1 MNIKF
6 FRAYRG
12 EGKTKWLFE
21 RAVEAKN
28 DGYKL
33 VYVGKSETMQGLSYT
48 WRAEL
53 HEMCPIEHVSYEM
66 DRQGLN
72 GKYCF
77 LTDEL
82 LNNMSTVGFYYP
94 ILSDKDGVWYITMDQ
109 SNFVN

>member
-6 FRAYRG
+6 FKAYRG

-33 VYVGKSETMQGLSYT
+33 VYVGKPETMQGLANM
-48 WRAEL
+48 WKFEMHEL
-53 HEMCPIEHVSYEM
+53 CPIEMVGYALEKVSI
-66 DRQGLN
+66 GA
-72 GKYCF
+72 KYCF

-82 LNNMSTVGFYYP
+82 LMNMGDVGFYYS
-94 ILSDKDGVWYITMDQ
+94 IVREKDGVWYITMDQ

>member
-1 MNIKF
+1 MNVKF

-33 VYVGKSETMQGLSYT
+33 VYVGKSETMQSLADT
-48 WRAEL
+48 WKAEM
-53 HEMCPIEHVSYEM
+53 HEICPIELVN
-66 DRQGLN
+66 DVIDNAGLR

-82 LNNMSTVGFYYP
+82 TANMGTVGFYYYM
-94 ILSDKDGVWYITMDQ
+94 LSEKDGMWYITMDK
-109 SNFVN
+109 SNFID